1 MAKNVKGDEKIMKKI
16 IITFISL
23 LILTGCSSDAKITKI
38 NGIKAKELIK
48 SEAVLI
54 DVRTL
59 AEYNAEHLDG
69 ALNIAVDVIADKIES
84 EVPDKDTK
92 IIVYCR
98 SGNRSNMAA
107 EELLSLG
114 YKNIYDLGSMDN
126 Y

>member
-1 MAKNVKGDEKIMKKI
+1 MAKNVKGDEKIMKKV
-16 IITFISL
+16 IITFIGL
-23 LILTGCSSDAKITKI
+23 LMLTGCSSDAKITKI
-38 NGIKAKELIK
+38 NGSKAKELIK

-54 DVRTL
+54 DVRTKE
-59 AEYNAEHLDG
+59 EYKEKHIGG
-69 ALNIAVDVIADKIES
+69 AINIPHTEISKIEY
-84 EVPDKDTK
+84 DKDTK

>member
-1 MAKNVKGDEKIMKKI
+1 MTGSAAEDVNTE
-16 IITFISL
+16 IS
-23 LILTGCSSDAKITKI
+23 
-38 NGIKAKELIK
+38 
-48 SEAVLI
+48 
-54 DVRTL
+54 
-59 AEYNAEHLDG
+59 
-69 ALNIAVDVIADKIES
+69 KIEY
-84 EVPDKDTK
+84 DKDTK